1 MVMNYSVHA
10 IMYSYYTMKA
20 LKYPVPKPFAMVI
33 TTLQLLQMVGGCI
46 INSMAYNY
54 KQNGNILG
62 AREGC
67 SMPLGFAFFPSLSF
81 LPSNQVSFLQEGV
94 DLWL

>member
-10 IMYSYYTMKA
+10 IMYSYYTIKA

-54 KQNGNILG
+54 KQHGNIFG
-62 AREGC
+62 SREVR
-67 SMPLGFAFFPSLSF
+67 SLPLGVAFFPSLSF
-81 LPSNQVSFLQEGV
+81 LLSNQVSYLQEGFV
-94 DLWL
+94 L

>member
-10 IMYSYYTMKA
+10 IMYSYYTIKA

-54 KQNGNILG
+54 KQNGNIFGSSGVRVL
-62 AREGC
+62 
-67 SMPLGFAFFPSLSF
+67 PLGVA
-81 LPSNQVSFLQEGV
+81 GRT
-94 DLWL
+94 